1 MKKEAK
7 TVKKVSTKTAKKVS
21 TKTSKRV
28 SKNDVIAGNEI
39 FDTLKPNRKVHLS
52 FGFRV
57 SFCVFSF
64 CLFIF
69 SAIFLII
76 SSIKFENAIYTNYT
90 ERGTLDYKIHS
101 GYVTKVMDNHVMV
114 YATSGTF
121 LRDES
126 ISQGRFCTY
135 YDLYIKNEN
144 EHQLITFDDSIKD
157 NEDFFKM
164 EVH

>member
-1 MKKEAK
+1 MIKNYGIYNHHEYNDTLLILFSDSAVDKVENKGEVDVLYHQSSLVGYRIKDFIKYAK
-7 TVKKVSTKTAKKVS
+7 IKYSGIVFLPADPLI
-21 TKTSKRV
+21 
-28 SKNDVIAGNEI
+28 DVIN
-39 FDTLKPNRKVHLS
+39 TVLKKYHL
-52 FGFRV
+52 
-57 SFCVFSF
+57 
-64 CLFIF
+64 
-69 SAIFLII
+69 
-76 SSIKFENAIYTNYT
+76 E
-90 ERGTLDYKIHS
+90 TLDYKIHS

>member
-1 MKKEAK
+1 MIKNYGIYNHHEYNDTLLILFSDSVVDKVENKGEVDVLYHQSSLAGYRIKGFIKYAK
-7 TVKKVSTKTAKKVS
+7 IKYSGIIFLPADPLI
-21 TKTSKRV
+21 
-28 SKNDVIAGNEI
+28 DVIN
-39 FDTLKPNRKVHLS
+39 TVLKKYHL
-52 FGFRV
+52 
-57 SFCVFSF
+57 
-64 CLFIF
+64 
-69 SAIFLII
+69 
-76 SSIKFENAIYTNYT
+76 E
-90 ERGTLDYKIHS
+90 TLDYKIHS